1 MGEEKYRDV
10 IRRMTLEEKAGLC
23 SGEDYWHTKAIER
36 LGIRAIMMAD
46 GPNGLRK
53 QDEKADH
60 LGINESIRAVC
71 FPLGCLAA
79 CSFDR
84 ELMYEM
90 GRTLGRECRAE
101 GVSVLLGPAINMKR
115 SPLCGRNFEYLSEDP
130 FLAGELAAA
139 WVQGLQSQGVSAC
152 VKHYLGNYQ
161 EHRRMT
167 SSSQMDERT
176 LREIYLPAFERVV
189 KKAKP
194 WAVMSSYNRVNGEY
208 VAESYH
214 FLTEVLREQWGFDG
228 VVISDWGGVADR
240 VTGLRAGL
248 ELEMPTSH
256 GYNDRLILEAVQE
269 GSLPEE
275 VLDQAVERIL
285 KLLERTDT
293 GGRSEAFF
301 DREAD
306 HDIAARMA
314 EQSIVL
320 LKNEDGALPLKK
332 EDPIALIGAYGEKP
346 RYQGG
351 GSGHINSFF
360 APGACEIV
368 GKLGYPVTFAAGFS
382 DTEPGDNQKLL
393 EEAVEA
399 AGKARAAVIF
409 AGLPEEWESEGYDR
423 AGMAMP
429 DYQNELIRQVA
440 MRQPNTVVVLAGGAP
455 VEMPWEPL
463 VKAVLMTYLGGEAVG
478 EAVVRILYGQGNP
491 SGRLAETFPMKL
503 QDNPSYLFYPGEGDR
518 AEYREGIF
526 VGYRYYTTKE
536 MAVRYPFG
544 WGLSYTTFS
553 YGPLSL
559 EQTGREDEV
568 CRLKV
573 EVTNT
578 GDRAGSE
585 VVQLYVGRRG
595 GEVLRPL
602 RELRGFEKIW
612 LEPGET
618 KAVTFSL
625 DERAFAYFDEEAGD
639 WRIEAGAYEIAV
651 GTSARDM
658 VSGVKLSL
666 KGSAPKAR
674 RCTLNS
680 TLGDLTA
687 NEQSRPLVQ
696 PLMERYRESLH
707 RMETGGKVS
716 CEAVPLQM
724 VESMVRYMPLRALL
738 SLGGFPISRKELLEL
753 VDRVNE
759 VWESQRPGA

>member
-1 MGEEKYRDV
+1 MGEERYRD
-10 IRRMTLEEKAGLC
+10 IICQMTLEEKAGLC
-23 SGEDYWHTKAIER
+23 SGGDYWHTKAIER

-53 QDEKADH
+53 QDEEADH

-84 ELMYEM
+84 DMMYEM
-90 GRTLGRECRAE
+90 GQVLGRECRGE

-152 VKHYLGNYQ
+152 VKHYLGNNQ

-167 SSSQMDERT
+167 SSSQIDERT

-189 KKAKP
+189 KKARP

-240 VTGLRAGL
+240 VSGLRAGL

-256 GYNDRLILEAVQE
+256 GYNDRLIVEAVQE
-269 GSLPEE
+269 GRLPEE
-275 VLDQAVERIL
+275 VLDRAVERIL
-285 KLLERTDT
+285 KLLERTDAT
-293 GGRSEAFF
+293 GRSQVFF

-306 HDIAARMA
+306 HRIAAKMA

-320 LKNEDGALPLKK
+320 LKNEEKVLPLKA
-332 EDPIALIGAYGEKP
+332 EEPIAFIGAYGEKL

-360 APGACEIV
+360 APGAFETAR
-368 GKLGYPVTFAAGFS
+368 KLGYPVTFAAGFS
-382 DTEPGDNQKLL
+382 DQETGDNRDLL
-393 EEAVEA
+393 AEAVEA
-399 AGKARAAVIF
+399 AGQAKAAVIF

-423 AGMAMP
+423 TGMAMP
-429 DYQNELIRQVA
+429 EYQNELIRQVA
-440 MRQPNTVVVLAGGAP
+440 MRQPNTIVVLAGGAP
-455 VEMPWEPL
+455 VEMPWEPM

-478 EAVVRILYGQGNP
+478 EAVVSILYGRVNP

-544 WGLSYTTFS
+544 YGLSYTTFS

-559 EQTGREDEV
+559 EKKIGKPGEV

-585 VVQLYVGRRG
+585 VVQLYVGSRG

-602 RELRGFEKIW
+602 RELKGFEKVW

-618 KAVTFSL
+618 KTVVFSL
-625 DERAFAYFDEEAGD
+625 DERAFAYFDEEAED
-639 WRIEAGAYEIAV
+639 WRIEAGEYEIAV

-658 VSGVKLSL
+658 AAKVRLSL
-666 KGSAPKAR
+666 KGSSPKVC

-680 TLGDLTA
+680 TLGDLVG
-687 NEQSRPLVQ
+687 NEKSRPLVQ
-696 PLMERYRESLH
+696 PLMERYQESLH

-724 VESMVRYMPLRALL
+724 VESMVRYMPLRSLI
-738 SLGGFPISRKELLEL
+738 SLGGFSISRKELLEL
-753 VDRVNE
+753 VDRVNGA
-759 VWESQRPGA
+759 WE